1 MDAAGSGDGPE
12 RVPGARRARCPA
24 GRRPVRGMT
33 DVNSLRVRLW
43 RRYAEL
49 GGDLAEIEADL
60 REPLDADFA
69 EQANELEEQ
78 VALEALESRKLR
90 EMADIRAALARI
102 ADGSYGT
109 CVVCGEPIAEAR
121 LQALPTA
128 ITCIGCAGKGE
139 QA

>member
-1 MDAAGSGDGPE
+1 
-12 RVPGARRARCPA
+12 
-24 GRRPVRGMT
+24 MT
-33 DVNSLRVRLW
+33 AVESLRVRLW

-49 GGDLAEIEADL
+49 GGDLAEIGADL

-69 EQANELEEQ
+69 EQANEIEEQ
-78 VALEALESRKLR
+78 VALEALEGRKLQ

-109 CVVCGEPIAEAR
+109 CVVCGGPIAEAR

-128 ITCIGCAGKGE
+128 ITCIGCAGQGDRR
-139 QA
+139 